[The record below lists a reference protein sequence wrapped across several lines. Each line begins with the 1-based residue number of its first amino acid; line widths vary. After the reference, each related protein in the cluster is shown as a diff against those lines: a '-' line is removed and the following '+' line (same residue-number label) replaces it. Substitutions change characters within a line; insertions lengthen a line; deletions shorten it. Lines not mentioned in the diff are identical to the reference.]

1 MATVSKKLFVQV
13 AAQFSAEFD
22 VARRDPSVDRR
33 DARLGTL
40 RVMAMRMADVF
51 SVENP
56 NFKRDRFLTACGATN

>member
-1 MATVSKKLFVQV
+1 MSTVSKKLFVKV
-13 AAQFSAEFD
+13 AAEFSAEFD
-22 VARRDPSVDRR
+22 VARRDPSVERR

-56 NFKRDRFLTACGATN
+56 NFNRGRFFTACGMEN